1 MIKKIKIG
9 LKRKTDKIKFFT
21 DSFDKNNI
29 SSNDINLSQLHFNGN
44 KSVLIDG
51 YKSVI
56 EYTDSIIKIN
66 LGKAQITFSGSN
78 LQIISMQDNEITI
91 SGKIGGVEF
100 L

>member
-1 MIKKIKIG
+1 MIKKIKTGI
-9 LKRKTDKIKFFT
+9 KRKTDKIKFFT
-21 DSFDKNNI
+21 NSIDKDNI
-29 SSNDINLSQLHFNGN
+29 SPNDINLSQLHFNGN
-44 KSVLIDG
+44 KYVLIDG

-56 EYTDSIIKIN
+56 EYTDLIIKIN
-66 LGKAQITFSGSN
+66 LGKAEVILSGNN